1 MQHKSPLLFGCGSKI
16 KVKVKSVP
24 EKKKVPVAI
33 TTENIRLDAALKFAS
48 AVSTGGQAKMVIL
61 DGLVRV
67 NGEICLSRGKK
78 LREGDFFEFE
88 RVVYEVI
95 K

>member
-1 MQHKSPLLFGCGSKI
+1 MKI
-16 KVKVKSVP
+16 KVTVKSTP
-24 EKKKVPVAI
+24 EKKRVPLQI

-61 DGLVRV
+61 DGLVKV

-78 LREGDFFEFE
+78 LKEGDFFEFE

>member
-1 MQHKSPLLFGCGSKI
+1 MKI
-16 KVKVKSVP
+16 KVKVKNVP
-24 EKKKVPVAI
+24 EKKKVPVVI
-33 TTENIRLDAALKFAS
+33 TTENIRLDAALKFSS

-67 NGEICLSRGKK
+67 NDETCLSRGKK